1 MTDFIVLDDRHE
13 YFSYTSQCA
22 MCKYF
27 HGSCTCKAFP
37 KGIPIDLLSGESV
50 HNKIRKGQVGTTVYE
65 LNKELDE

>member
-22 MCKYF
+22 TCKYLT
-27 HGSCTCKAFP
+27 GCTKCKAFP
-37 KGIPIDLLSGESV
+37 DGIPIDLLSGKSV